1 MKRIYNIS
9 IVAAIV
15 CLLTVFPGCVA
26 DFGEINKN
34 PNVPYEQD
42 QSKSERIL
50 AFFPPMVNIIVLSQ
64 QNRSQH
70 TEQMVGQYGGHL
82 ATSANWNGTN
92 FANFNPQQDWIDI
105 PWTDG
110 FSQFYVNYMRVKELT
125 ESQGYIYHVANIIR
139 VATQHKMADIYGPI
153 PYSEA
158 STGAITL
165 KYDSVKDAYINM
177 INDLN
182 AAIEVLTEIVQD
194 APNSSVPFGPYDYVY
209 HAESGSQLAK
219 WVKYANSLKLRLA
232 VRIAHKSETADFAR
246 ISIEEAATHPIGP
259 ILVNGDNAINS
270 SVPENETPGYYAAT
284 SWGDVR
290 VNATL
295 TTYMNA
301 WNDPRTPKYMKTG
314 TETTPDYTKNIG
326 VRMGAVIG
334 SNNLYFDFDMEPEKS
349 PTTYAIMN
357 VTNPEPVMLFCAAET
372 HFLLAEAA
380 VRGWYAGNA
389 KELYETGIQRS
400 LEQYGVAAGIEG
412 YMSETMTAAEARYSD
427 PRDTSTDFDIF
438 DSFADLSSSSTL
450 AVAWDAQDTDEK
462 KIEAII
468 TQKWIANYK
477 LGVEAWSEWR
487 RTGYPRIFPGANA
500 NLQRGVANPLTGI
513 GINDVRMVRRLNY
526 PTIEVNSNPEYCAEA
541 VTMLGGEDSMTTEL
555 WWALGNR

>member
-9 IVAAIV
+9 IVAASV
-15 CLLTVFPGCVA
+15 CLLTVFSGCVA

-34 PNVPYEQD
+34 PNVPYQQD
-42 QSKSERIL
+42 QSKSEQIL
-50 AFFPPMVNIIVLSQ
+50 AFFPSMVDIIVLSQ

-82 ATSANWNGTN
+82 ATSANWNGIN
-92 FANFNPQQDWIDI
+92 FANFNPQQDWVDI

-110 FSQFYVNYMRVKELT
+110 FAQFYVNYLRVKELT
-125 ESQGYIYHVANIIR
+125 EAKGYLYHLANIIR

-153 PYSEA
+153 PYSQVG
-158 STGAITL
+158 SGAIAVG
-165 KYDSVKDAYINM
+165 YDSVKDVYINM

-182 AAIEVLTEIVQD
+182 ASIEALTEIAQD

-209 HAESGSQLAK
+209 KAETGSQLAK
-219 WVKYANSLKLRLA
+219 WVRYANSLKLRLA

-246 ISIEEAATHPIGP
+246 QAIEEAATHPIGP

-301 WNDPRTPKYMKTG
+301 WRDPRTSRYMKTG
-314 TETTPDYTKNIG
+314 TQTTPDYTKNIG

-334 SNNLYFDFDMEPEKS
+334 SNNQYFDFDMEPEKS

-380 VRGWYAGNA
+380 VRGWYGNA
-389 KELYETGIQRS
+389 TDAKASYEKGIEMS
-400 LEQYGVAAGIEG
+400 MEQYGVGMG
-412 YMSETMTAAEARYSD
+412 DYMSETMTAAEARYSD
-427 PRDTSTDFDIF
+427 PRDSSTDFDIF
-438 DSFADLSSSSTL
+438 ASFADLNSSSTL
-450 AVAWDAQDTDEK
+450 AVAWDAQSTDEK